1 VRRIAHP
8 ASGQPSTSV
17 RLALLSVALE
27 HHHEFGLPNGNVL
40 VHDAELRGRSSPCG
54 FTEKNR
60 MKGENDILKTESGH
74 DGKNQIMAPRRPE
87 GIFNECC
94 PVRNLYFRT
103 RQMYHME

>member
-1 VRRIAHP
+1 MRRIAHP

-27 HHHEFGLPNGNVL
+27 HHHEFGLPDSDVL
-40 VHDAELRGRSSPCG
+40 VHDAELHGRSSPCG
-54 FTEKNR
+54 FIEKDR